1 VKILYVVTN
10 SDLGGAPRVVT
21 ELSAR
26 AVRDGHIC
34 AVAASPGGPMWDGL
48 DPRIEQIPVPSM
60 RRAVDPAQDLKTFL
74 FLRSLYL
81 NYSPDIVHLHSSKA
95 GAIGRLAAIASGGGL
110 AKRCVYTIH
119 GFDTILKTH
128 RKYLPLERF
137 LSKHSGVVVPVS
149 SYDNR
154 SVRESGLSGRIVLI
168 HNGVTDRLG
177 LPSPDAK
184 AVQRLE
190 AAKSRGRPV
199 ILTIARLEAPKRPDL
214 FLEVARRLPE
224 ASFFWVGNVGMPIS
238 TLPTGTIIP
247 KNAEF
252 LGESPEAGNLAN
264 LCEIFLLLSDYEGLP
279 MSILEAMSC
288 GTSIVGSDVGGI
300 AEALGVGAGKPKAGL
315 LVPNE
320 ADAVTAAIRSILD
333 NSASNKAMAQAA
345 RTRYLAEFSADRMWA
360 AYENLYR
367 TLITA

>member
-1 VKILYVVTN
+1 MKILYVVTN

-26 AVRDGHIC
+26 AVEDGHSC
-34 AVAASPGGPMWDGL
+34 AVAASPGGPMWDRL
-48 DPRIEQIPVPSM
+48 DPRIERIPVPSM
-60 RRAVDPAQDLKTFL
+60 RRAVDPAQDWRTFL
-74 FLRSLYL
+74 FLRRLYRK
-81 NYSPDIVHLHSSKA
+81 YSPDIVHLHSSKA

-110 AKRCVYTIH
+110 AKRCAYTIH

-128 RKYLPLERF
+128 RKYLSLERF
-137 LSKHSGVVVPVS
+137 LSHRCGAVVPVS
-149 SYDNR
+149 SYDER
-154 SVRESGLSGRIVLI
+154 SVRESGLGGRIVLI
-168 HNGVTDRLG
+168 RNGVTDRLG
-177 LPSPDAK
+177 LPSPDDK

-199 ILTIARLEAPKRPDL
+199 VLAIARLEAPKRPDL
-214 FLEVARRLPE
+214 FLDVARRLPE
-224 ASFFWVGNVGMPIS
+224 ASFFWVGNVDQPAGI
-238 TLPTGTIIP
+238 LPPGARIP
-247 KNAEF
+247 ENAEF

-264 LCEIFLLLSDYEGLP
+264 LCGIFLLLSDYEGLP

-288 GTSIVGSDVGGI
+288 GTAIVGSDVGGI
-300 AEALGVGAGKPKAGL
+300 AEALGGSGKQKAGL

-320 ADAVTAAIRSILD
+320 ADVVAAALHSILAD
-333 NSASNKAMAQAA
+333 PGSSRAMAQAA
-345 RTRYLAEFSADRMWA
+345 RKRYVREFSADRMWA